1 MAISAAVYQEIEEGL
16 NNKKLRMNSAYLYDM
31 RSLFLEYFELPKYLI
46 TSFHLDHGINLPEP
60 NRELEK
66 YFYENNAAVF
76 VTNTEMMEAYRKVT
90 KKPVHAIG
98 ALFPRYRKMNNI
110 VPKADRKGTVA
121 FPIHSIFGVDIENG
135 WEEYAH
141 SLLALPKEFHPIKV
155 CVYWL
160 DVARNRH
167 KVFEDLGIEVFTA
180 GYFTNSTFIKRFYD
194 ILSNAKYATS
204 NEFGSYLPYS
214 VEMGIPFFMYGE
226 RAQLNNTN
234 PKLTKFPQGKF
245 IFTEEFGFKWY
256 DYVRKLHEFSPDTAA
271 TITDE
276 QIAFANRLL
285 GLDFEVDKD
294 LIRKTVY
301 QSQLPHLP
309 KFAKDLVHKSIW
321 DVIHLLPESVN
332 QAALKHIKPYYKIQ
346 K

>member
-1 MAISAAVYQEIEEGL
+1 MAISKELYQEVKQGL
-16 NNKKLRMNSAYLYDM
+16 NNKKLRMNSAYLYGM
-31 RSLFLEYFELPKYLI
+31 RDLFLTYFGLPKQLI

-60 NRELEK
+60 NRKLEEYYYK
-66 YFYENNAAVF
+66 NNAAVF

-90 KKPVHAIG
+90 NKPVHAVG
-98 ALFPRYRKMNNI
+98 ALFPRYRWMNNI
-110 VPKADRKGTVA
+110 EPHSDRAGTIA

-167 KVFEDLGIEVFTA
+167 KVFENLGIEVFTA
-180 GYFTNSTFIKRFYD
+180 GYFMSPKFIERFYD

-214 VEMGIPFFMYGE
+214 IEMGIPFFMYGK
-226 RAQLNNTN
+226 RAQLNNIN
-234 PKLTKFPQGKF
+234 PNLKKFPQGKF
-245 IFTEEFGFKWY
+245 EFTEEFGFKWY
-256 DYVRKLHEFSPDTAA
+256 DYVRKLHEFSPETAA
-271 TITDE
+271 TVTEE
-276 QIAFANRLL
+276 QIAFTNRLL
-285 GLDFEVDKD
+285 GLDIEIDKEV
-294 LIRKTVY
+294 IRKAVY
-301 QSQLPHLP
+301 KSQLPHFP
-309 KFAKDLVHKSIW
+309 KFAKDLIHKSIW
-321 DVIHLLPESVN
+321 DAIHLMPESMN
-332 QAALKHIKPYYKIQ
+332 EKAAKYIKPYYKIQ